1 MPMYRIC
8 EVFSLFMR
16 MDGRWRTIMK
26 RIVTTDHDWRYTP
39 SRSSNTLAI
48 LRETY
53 PNQAN
58 LRDARESV
66 ALPTCTGS
74 RSRNRAHLVMERQHC
89 S

>member
-8 EVFSLFMR
+8 VVFSIFMA

-26 RIVTTDHDWRYTP
+26 RIVATDHDWRYTP
-39 SRSSNTLAI
+39 SRSSNTPAI

-66 ALPTCTGS
+66 ALPTFTRR
-74 RSRNRAHLVMERQHC
+74 RSRAHLVMERQHC